1 MLEPFRVKFKAAAR
15 ALCGFK
21 GELVLG
27 GTGDVGDGIAVTGF
41 DAVMSDDADIV
52 LGPIGTVR
60 LLMLGVDVPAGPVV
74 LGRGTRF
81 SGTLSAGGISR
92 PRAAAII

>member
-1 MLEPFRVKFKAAAR
+1 MISVLEPFRVKFKAAAR
-15 ALCGFK
+15 ALWGFR

-27 GTGDVGDGIAVTGF
+27 GTGNVGDGRAGPGF

-60 LLMLGVDVPAGPVV
+60 LLMLGVDVPADPVV
-74 LGRGTRF
+74 LG
-81 SGTLSAGGISR
+81 
-92 PRAAAII
+92 

>member
-1 MLEPFRVKFKAAAR
+1 MSVLDPFRVKFKAAAR
-15 ALCGFK
+15 ALWGFK

-27 GTGDVGDGIAVTGF
+27 GTGDVGEDKAVPGLDGA
-41 DAVMSDDADIV
+41 SDEVDIV

-60 LLMLGVDVPAGPVV
+60 LLILCVEGLPESPF

-81 SGTLSAGGISR
+81 SGT
-92 PRAAAII
+92 